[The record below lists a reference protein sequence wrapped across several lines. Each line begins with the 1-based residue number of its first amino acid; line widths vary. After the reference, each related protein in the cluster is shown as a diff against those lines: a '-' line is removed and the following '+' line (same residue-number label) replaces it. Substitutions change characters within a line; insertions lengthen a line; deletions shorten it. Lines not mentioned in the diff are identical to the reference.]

1 MQAML
6 SEYGY
11 DFPTGRSMTAINQ
24 RNEIFEIIH
33 PYVLSAD
40 DLDTVQQTHPG
51 IKGLWLET
59 FTNSLKGM
67 LHNNLNINA
76 KHEFAGNFFPPRGA
90 LPPPDF
96 GALLGLGTGKSI
108 LHRQVNDI
116 VFTLSKVSLS
126 VHGAGGKSQ
135 TE

>member
-1 MQAML
+1 
-6 SEYGY
+6 
-11 DFPTGRSMTAINQ
+11 
-24 RNEIFEIIH
+24 
-33 PYVLSAD
+33 LSAD
-40 DLDTVQQTHPG
+40 DLVTVQQTNPG

-76 KHEFAGNFFPPRGA
+76 KQKFAGNFFPPRGA

-96 GALLGLGTGKSI
+96 GALLGLELGKSI
-108 LHRQVNDI
+108 LHRQLNDI
-116 VFTLSKVSLS
+116 AFTLPKVRLS
-126 VHGAGGKSQ
+126 VHGAGCKSQ

>member
-1 MQAML
+1 
-6 SEYGY
+6 
-11 DFPTGRSMTAINQ
+11 
-24 RNEIFEIIH
+24 
-33 PYVLSAD
+33 
-40 DLDTVQQTHPG
+40 VQQTHPG
-51 IKGLWLET
+51 IKSLWLET

-96 GALLGLGTGKSI
+96 GALLGLETGKSI